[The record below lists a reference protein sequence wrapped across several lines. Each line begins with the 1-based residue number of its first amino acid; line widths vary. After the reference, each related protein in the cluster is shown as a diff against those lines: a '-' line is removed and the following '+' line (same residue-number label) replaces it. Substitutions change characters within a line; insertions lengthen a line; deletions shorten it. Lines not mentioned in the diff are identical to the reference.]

1 MKSPCYSHDL
11 AVIGGDMRQV
21 YLVERFVQSKRQVCH
36 YALCQKTDKGHCA
49 DSLEGVCDA
58 APYII
63 CPIPFS
69 KNGNIFQSASQQ
81 ALRID
86 QLLDHLRPS
95 QSFFAGCIPGD
106 FRAAAEKKG
115 VRVFDLMEDTQL
127 SIFNTLATAE
137 GTICEAIKRSPVNL
151 HHSSCAV
158 LGYGKCGSTLVSYL
172 RGMSC
177 HVYAFSDQ
185 AEERV
190 RAALIADQA
199 GDLETFGE
207 CAGAFDFVFNTIPCL
222 VVDAEILGKM
232 KRSVTIVDI
241 ASAPGGVDH
250 AAAEKL
256 GLSSVLCPG
265 LPGKYAP
272 SSSAGAIKEVID
284 RILKE
289 WKR

>member
-1 MKSPCYSHDL
+1 MKSPCYSYDL

-21 YLVERFVQSKRQVCH
+21 YLTEKLVQSKRKICH
-36 YALCQKTDKGHCA
+36 YALCQATDKGHCA
-49 DSLEGVCDA
+49 DSLSEVCSA

-69 KNGNIFQSASQQ
+69 KNGNILQSAPQQ

-86 QLLDHLRPS
+86 QLLDHLRPN

-106 FRAAAEKKG
+106 FRAAAEGKG

-137 GTICEAIKRSPVNL
+137 GAICEAIKRSPVNL

-158 LGYGKCGSTLVSYL
+158 LGCGKCGSTLLAYL
-172 RGMSC
+172 KGMFC
-177 HVYAFSDQ
+177 HVYAVSDQ
-185 AEERV
+185 AGERA
-190 RAALIADQA
+190 RAALIADQT
-199 GDLETFGE
+199 GDLEAFGE
-207 CAGAFDFVFNTIPCL
+207 CAGAFDFVFNTIPSL
-222 VVDAEILGKM
+222 VVDAKTLGKM

-250 AAAEKL
+250 AAAERL
-256 GLSSVLCPG
+256 GLSAVLCPG

-289 WKR
+289 